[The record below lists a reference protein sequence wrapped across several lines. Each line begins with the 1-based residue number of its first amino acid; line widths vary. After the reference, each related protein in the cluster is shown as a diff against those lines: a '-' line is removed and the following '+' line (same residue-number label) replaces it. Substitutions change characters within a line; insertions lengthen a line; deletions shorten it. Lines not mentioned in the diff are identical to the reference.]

1 MPQGSFAARRQV
13 YILVHEQLLHTL
25 RSALAAVELTWGAAA
40 IVAPKG
46 HVNTHSKISRS

>member
-25 RSALAAVELTWGAAA
+25 RSALVDPPPPPPTDVRYAVLGAAVELT
-40 IVAPKG
+40 
-46 HVNTHSKISRS
+46 